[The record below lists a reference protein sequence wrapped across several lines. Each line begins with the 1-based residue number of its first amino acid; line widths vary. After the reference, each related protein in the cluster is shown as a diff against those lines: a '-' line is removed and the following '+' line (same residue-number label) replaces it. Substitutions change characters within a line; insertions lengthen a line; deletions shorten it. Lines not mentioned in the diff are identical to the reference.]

1 MKNFKWTMVFAAL
14 VAGLVAFAVF
24 DYNRGEEKKKREEGE
39 SSLIRIP
46 ESDVRRIEI
55 TGKSGQIVLQM
66 AEGEKNADEGRWR
79 IEAPIKDLAD
89 TQAVLSLLKSLHDE
103 KSRDTAAEGAGV
115 DLKVYGLDDPSFR
128 IKLSAADGRVEE
140 VKIGAI
146 KAYDSSLYAQIDE
159 LPRVLLVTSTWTDH
173 LAKPVEE
180 YRDKHLYRGEGDAQY
195 DAIEV
200 ALDAS
205 KPGGPVSYQLI
216 RHGDLDWEMKGVPNA
231 VEISRDQVV
240 ALAEQAKSLR
250 AVEFLELDKNA
261 PGVLS
266 KLGLQKPAITVRLR
280 QGSELKLE
288 IKIAPVKGAKTHV
301 EAVSSDLTNVV
312 SVFKSAVETLA
323 KRPED
328 LFDKKAP
335 FKFQPKDVA
344 EVAVHWAGKNAD
356 FTKKEATWEGKTPDS
371 AKAANIDDLLG
382 KISTLEAQRFL
393 EPVTKGSAK
402 DQIGKGES
410 SLVLKKAG
418 GETIF
423 ELAWGEPVTVKA
435 DGAQSKAD
443 LKNPGAIEITYHRAR
458 TSRSGRVVALSPAAI
473 TSLGLEGLFAA
484 PANEPAK
491 KEGKQ

>member
-1 MKNFKWTMVFAAL
+1 MVFAAL

-24 DYNRGEEKKKREEGE
+24 DYNRGEEKKKKEEGE
-39 SSLIRIP
+39 SSLLHIP

-66 AEGEKNADEGRWR
+66 DKSEKSAGEGRWR

-103 KSRDTAAEGAGV
+103 KSRDTAAEGAGL

-128 IKLSAADGRVEE
+128 IKLSADDGRFEE
-140 VKIGAI
+140 VKIGGI

-159 LPRVLLVTSTWTDH
+159 LPKVLLVTSTWTDH
-173 LAKPVEE
+173 LEKPAGE
-180 YRDKHLYRGEGDAQY
+180 YRDKHLYRGEGDTQY
-195 DAIEV
+195 DTIEV

-216 RHGDLDWEMKGVPNA
+216 RHGDLDWEMKGVPNVA
-231 VEISRDQVV
+231 EISRDQVV

-250 AVEFLELDKNA
+250 AVEFLEFDKNA

-288 IKIAPVKGAKTHV
+288 IKIAPVKGAEAHV
-301 EAVSSDLTNVV
+301 AAISSDLTNVA
-312 SVFKSAVETLA
+312 SVFKSAAETLA

-328 LFDKKAP
+328 FFDKKAP

-344 EVAVHWAGKNAD
+344 EVAVHWAGKSAD
-356 FTKKEATWEGKTPDS
+356 LIKKDATWEGKTPDS
-371 AKAANIDDLLG
+371 AKAVNIDDLLG

-393 EPVTKGSAK
+393 EPVKGSSPKGFVK

-418 GETIF
+418 GEAIF

-435 DGAQSKAD
+435 DGVQSKAD

-458 TSRSGRVVALSPAAI
+458 TSRSRRVMALSPAAI
-473 TSLGLEGLFAA
+473 TSLGLESLFAA
-484 PANEPAK
+484 PATEPAK